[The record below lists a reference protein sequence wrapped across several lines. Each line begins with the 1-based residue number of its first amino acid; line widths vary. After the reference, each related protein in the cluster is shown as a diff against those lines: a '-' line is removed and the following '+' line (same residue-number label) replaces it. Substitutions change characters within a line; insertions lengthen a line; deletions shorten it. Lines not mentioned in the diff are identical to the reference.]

1 MNIWMKIISTYL
13 IIAHLDSDTLK
24 SENLDSYP
32 RLDNFYVLKLRTGVK
47 ESVYYLQAERNNPF
61 SRWFRCLWNIW
72 DGTTWKSLR
81 GVVISH
87 DECGLALRN

>member
-47 ESVYYLQAERNNPF
+47 ESVYYL
-61 SRWFRCLWNIW
+61 
-72 DGTTWKSLR
+72 
-81 GVVISH
+81 
-87 DECGLALRN
+87 